1 MADRSNLNQQTKSNT
16 SISKQ
21 IESVSIDTKFSLEYV
36 HRLRFTSDVFNPY
49 NLMLLD
55 ILKRTDSH
63 HARVVVFADSGVI
76 DVQSGLIKKIQAYA
90 ETFKETIKLVGDV
103 QVIAGGEVVKNNTRH
118 LKLILRAIN
127 EFHICRRSYIIVI
140 GGGAVLDLV
149 GFAAAIAHR
158 GVRLIRMGTTTLA
171 QTDSA
176 MGVKNGINAFG
187 KKNYLGV
194 FATPWAV
201 INDEA
206 TLKTLSDR
214 DWISG
219 FSEAVKVALLKDAKM
234 FEEIC
239 ENAFLIRERRLEA
252 SIPIIRRSAQLH
264 FDHITL
270 GGDPF
275 ELNEARPLDFG
286 HWAAHKLEHLTDYEI
301 RHGEAVAIGIA
312 MDVTYSN
319 LMGWLNDTDHQRIL
333 NCLTNI
339 GFKLFH
345 PVMNASGLMMGLEE
359 FQEHLGGNLT
369 IPMLRKIGDTFDVH
383 EIVHEKMRAAISY
396 LENRFWGC
404 PIAGTI
410 LCGCPF

>member
-1 MADRSNLNQQTKSNT
+1 MLNHSNVNQQKKSNVT
-16 SISKQ
+16 IQKQ
-21 IESVSIDTKFSLEYV
+21 IESVNIDAKFSVEYV
-36 HRLRFTSDVFNPY
+36 HRLRFTSDVFNPD
-49 NLMLLD
+49 NLTLLD
-55 ILKRTDSH
+55 ILTKTDSH
-63 HARVVVFADSGVI
+63 HARIVVFVDSGVI
-76 DVQSGLIKKIQAYA
+76 EAQSGLIKQIQEYA
-90 ETFKETIKLVGDV
+90 KVFQETIKLVGDV
-103 QVIAGGEVVKNNTRH
+103 QIIPGGEIIKNNTKH

-127 EFHICRRSYIIVI
+127 EFHLCRRSYIIVI

-206 TLKTLSDR
+206 TLETLSDR
-214 DWISG
+214 DWMSG

-234 FEEIC
+234 FEDIY
-239 ENAFLIRERRLEA
+239 ENTFLIRQRKLEA

-270 GGDPF
+270 RGDPF

-286 HWAAHKLEHLTDYEI
+286 HWAAHKLEHLTDYEM

-312 MDVTYSN
+312 IDVTYSN
-319 LMGWLNDTDHQRIL
+319 LMGWLNDTEHQRIL

-345 PVMNASGLMMGLEE
+345 PVMKTSGLMIGLKE

-369 IPMLRKIGDTFDVH
+369 VPMLRKIGDAFDVH
-383 EIVHEKMRAAISY
+383 EIVHNKMIAAISY
-396 LENRFWGC
+396 LEKYG
-404 PIAGTI
+404 
-410 LCGCPF
+410 LQE